1 MATRSNKRVAATQQP
16 EEKNVKGPVR
26 CMACKHGLLHR
37 YGNNPIL
44 AACMK
49 QPQSYDERFPYQIEV
64 ASCLRHC
71 AMYAEAT
78 EVKEVE
84 QRSKAA

>member
-1 MATRSNKRVAATQQP
+1 MATRSNKQAVATQQT
-16 EEKNVKGPVR
+16 EQKKVKGPVR
-26 CMACKHGLLHR
+26 CMTCKHGPLHR

-44 AACMK
+44 AACLK

-64 ASCLRHC
+64 ASTLRHC